1 MLSFTLLSVLC
12 PTENYAVS
20 GPEGKTES
28 VTTLQPQ
35 ASLNSLQSSSP
46 GPKRSGNTLK
56 KWLTSP
62 VRRLSHGSNIKKI
75 PSKQKQKRDGRK
87 SIDLGPPELQDDTLE
102 EVLHICQC
110 TGKLMVFHITLRK
123 KKKKTCIHLIE
134 LNGNTVALNYYLIFM
149 VIHNTLNSTII
160 TVVYVHKTIIQGF
173 CSIHGHATTFFL
185 HLFVNSATKTP
196 QISSVKKEK
205 KDCHTILVVF

>member
-1 MLSFTLLSVLC
+1 MSSRGVSFGWGCLFFLAIGWSIWESSFSLLVFSQIQLVMPVMQKLQMLSCIQPGVFLKSCFRSDHHLHNELYFHSPFFSVLC

-28 VTTLQPQ
+28 VTTLKPQ
-35 ASLNSLQSSSP
+35 ASMNSLQSSSP

-87 SIDLGPPELQDDTLE
+87 SIDLGPPELQDDNLE
-102 EVLHICQC
+102 EVL
-110 TGKLMVFHITLRK
+110 
-123 KKKKTCIHLIE
+123 
-134 LNGNTVALNYYLIFM
+134 YIFF
-149 VIHNTLNSTII
+149 NLLES
-160 TVVYVHKTIIQGF
+160 
-173 CSIHGHATTFFL
+173 
-185 HLFVNSATKTP
+185 
-196 QISSVKKEK
+196 
-205 KDCHTILVVF
+205 

>member
-1 MLSFTLLSVLC
+1 MNFTFIHPSSVLC
-12 PTENYAVS
+12 PTENYAAS

-35 ASLNSLQSSSP
+35 ASMNSLQSSSP

-102 EVLHICQC
+102 EVLYIFS
-110 TGKLMVFHITLRK
+110 TYGKVNIFLYY
-123 KKKKTCIHLIE
+123 IE
-134 LNGNTVALNYYLIFM
+134 
-149 VIHNTLNSTII
+149 
-160 TVVYVHKTIIQGF
+160 
-173 CSIHGHATTFFL
+173 
-185 HLFVNSATKTP
+185 
-196 QISSVKKEK
+196 EK
-205 KDCHTILVVF
+205 LTAI

>member
-1 MLSFTLLSVLC
+1 MNFTFIHPSSVLC
-12 PTENYAVS
+12 PTENYAAS

-35 ASLNSLQSSSP
+35 ASMNSLQSSSP

-102 EVLHICQC
+102 EVLYIFS
-110 TGKLMVFHITLRK
+110 TYGKVNIFFILHWG
-123 KKKKTCIHLIE
+123 KTYSHLIE
-134 LNGNTVALNYYLIFM
+134 LNDNTTTLTYHLIF
-149 VIHNTLNSTII
+149 V
-160 TVVYVHKTIIQGF
+160 
-173 CSIHGHATTFFL
+173 
-185 HLFVNSATKTP
+185 P
-196 QISSVKKEK
+196 W
-205 KDCHTILVVF
+205 